1 MTAIHDQSDTQPE
14 IMKIEKREAPS
25 PQMLLATI
33 HASVGEAVMLLAW
46 DPKWLHA
53 SLGDLEWLV
62 APAIMAN
69 QFMTLRGKVKN
80 KDGEETGATIPLGL
94 ALWAKVSEEVDAK
107 LKAQKEAG
115 APLRLAPQDWTSGD
129 IPWLVLTVGPEAVRK
144 SLIDKAR
151 EAQGG
156 KRVEFEV

>member
-1 MTAIHDQSDTQPE
+1 MTELSKTYEKQPKVTS
-14 IMKIEKREAPS
+14 IQKREAPT
-25 PQMLLATI
+25 PKMLLATI
-33 HASVGEAVMLLAW
+33 QASVGEAVMLLAR
-46 DPKWLHA
+46 DAKWRYA

-62 APAIMAN
+62 TPAIMAN

-115 APLRLAPQDWTSGD
+115 VQFRLAPQDWTSGD
-129 IPWLVLTVGPEAVRK
+129 SLWLVLSEESKKVSKMLKEKYFSHISG
-144 SLIDKAR
+144 R
-151 EAQGG
+151 EAQ
-156 KRVEFEV
+156 